1 MGGVRR
7 KRRLFGRLSHEGR
20 RPVRL
25 WVALALVGL
34 LVGVYAYRF
43 FVIGGERR
51 DLADLRREQKA
62 ALDEQKRL
70 HERLAL
76 KDDQKTIEDLA
87 RRELGLIKPNEEKV
101 IFVNPKGRE

>member
-1 MGGVRR
+1 MRR
-7 KRRLFGRLSHEGR
+7 KRRLFGRLSHEGI

-25 WVALALVGL
+25 WVALLLVGL
-34 LVGVYAYRF
+34 LVGIYAYRF

-51 DLADLRREQKA
+51 DLGDLRREQQV

-70 HERLAL
+70 RERLAL
-76 KDDQKTIEDLA
+76 KDDPKTIEVLA

-101 IFVNPKGRE
+101 IFFSPEGEE